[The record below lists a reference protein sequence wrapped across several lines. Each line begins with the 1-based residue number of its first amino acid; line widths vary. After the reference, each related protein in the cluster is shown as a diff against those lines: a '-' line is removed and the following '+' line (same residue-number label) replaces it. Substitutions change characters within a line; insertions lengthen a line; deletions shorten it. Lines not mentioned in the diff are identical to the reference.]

1 MQRKTW
7 SAHKHRNLVKAM
19 MLVFP
24 DGYILHAESCFFAN
38 GANNDAKILNR
49 LLEKDGKDSL
59 RSFMRNGN
67 AMLLDRGFR
76 DSTAKLDQA
85 GIVHFMPAFMDKDM
99 KQISCDQAN
108 LSRKVTMGRFVV
120 ETVNGRLKKFK

>member
-1 MQRKTW
+1 
-7 SAHKHRNLVKAM
+7 

-38 GANNDAKILNR
+38 GANNDAKILNG
-49 LLEKDGKDSL
+49 LLEKDGQDSL
-59 RSFMRNGN
+59 KSFMGNGN
-67 AMLLDRGFR
+67 AMFLDRGFR

-99 KQISCDQAN
+99 KQLSCDQAN